1 VTALRTALR
10 TPGYSLIVV
19 LTIALAIGANT
30 LLFSIANPLLV
41 RALPLE
47 DPDRLGWIRTAN
59 PERGLER
66 DPASLPDFLEWR
78 AAMRSFQALGAYE
91 LGSATL
97 TGHGDARRVQTS
109 RATSNLLDIWGMRP
123 QRGRLFEP
131 GEDAPG
137 RELVGVLSHRYWH
150 EAFQGAPD
158 AIGQVLSLDGKP
170 ITVVGVLPQSIEIG
184 NLALIDIWAP
194 LPLDPSAPRD
204 RRTLRVVG
212 RLAPG
217 ATVESA
223 DAELQPIAAAQTR
236 EHPRTNAGRRAYV
249 MSTTNALASSDT
261 WVILGLLGVVVLFVL
276 LIACANLANLVL
288 ARLVTRRHED
298 AVRVALGASRWQ
310 VVRPVLAESLVL
322 SLAGGLIGLALAFG
336 GLRVVTAAATEPFLR
351 SIRIDGYV
359 LAFNVILSLITPVLF
374 ALWPAV
380 SSGRSITGGM
390 LHGARTSAG
399 RTTGR
404 RRNVLI
410 GSQVALALALLVVS
424 GLVVQS
430 MLYLR
435 RIDLGFDAPNL
446 LTCGFDLT
454 SDRYGDERARAR
466 FVGHIESQLAALPR
480 VDGAAIASHLPSLGG
495 DVVRALSGTRH
506 DGSRDQD
513 RPWASWFSVTPG
525 FFRALGIEV
534 STGRSLDGT
543 DLSGRRPVAVL
554 NRMAAEKYFD
564 GVDTAVGRT
573 LTIHDEA
580 TGDRAVTVV
589 GVVSDTRDAQVTR
602 TSPQI
607 YVPFDQWPV
616 ASVTAIVRSDD
627 PNARA
632 RDVQSL
638 MRQADPMLAVSE
650 LKTVTRLIDDE
661 LASARII
668 NGLFIS
674 FALLALALAAAGL
687 FGVISYSVGQRRREI
702 GIRLALGASPA
713 AIGRM
718 IVREG
723 LVVSSIGIAA
733 GLGLAALLARA
744 ATSLLYGIR
753 ASDPVTYAAVVAA
766 ILVVTIGAALGPAT
780 RAMRVDPARTL
791 RAE

>member
-41 RALPLE
+41 RGLPLE
-47 DPDRLGWIRTAN
+47 DPGRLGWIRTAN

-66 DPASLPDFLEWR
+66 DPASLPDYLDWR
-78 AAMRSFQALGAYE
+78 AGMRSFQALAAYE

-97 TGHGDARRVQTS
+97 TGHGDARRIQAS
-109 RATSNLLDIWGMRP
+109 RATGNLFDVWGLRP
-123 QRGRLFEP
+123 GRGRLLQP
-131 GEDAPG
+131 GDDEPG
-137 RELVGVLSHRYWH
+137 RELVGVLSYRFWH
-150 EAFQGAPD
+150 EAFQGDESAL
-158 AIGQVLSLDGKP
+158 GKVLTIDGRP
-170 ITVVGVLPQSIEIG
+170 ITIVGVMPQSIEIG
-184 NLALIDIWAP
+184 NLALIDVWAP
-194 LPLDPSAPRD
+194 LPLDAAAPRD

-217 ATVESA
+217 ATIESA
-223 DAELQPIAAAQTR
+223 HAELQPIVAAQTR
-236 EHPRTNAGRRAYV
+236 EHPRTNSGRTAYV
-249 MSTTNALASSDT
+249 MTTTQAMASSDT

-276 LIACANLANLVL
+276 LIGCANLANLVL
-288 ARLVTRRHED
+288 ARLVARQREN

-322 SLAGGLIGLALAFG
+322 SVVGGLLGLALAFG

-351 SIRIDGYV
+351 SIQIDGNV
-359 LAFNVILSLITPVLF
+359 LAFTVMLSLVTPLLF

-380 SSGRSITGGM
+380 SAGRTVTADM
-390 LHGARTSAG
+390 LHGVRSSAG
-399 RTTGR
+399 KSTGR

-435 RIDLGFDAPNL
+435 RIDLGFDVPKL
-446 LTCGFDLT
+446 LTFAFELT
-454 SDRYGDERARAR
+454 GDRYADGRARSA
-466 FVGHIESQLAALPR
+466 FVDRLGSRLAALPGAER
-480 VDGAAIASHLPSLGG
+480 AAIASHLPALGG
-495 DVVRALSGTRH
+495 DVIRTLSGTRH
-506 DGSRDQD
+506 DGSREQD
-513 RPWASWFSVTPG
+513 RPWASWYSVTPR
-525 FFRALGIEV
+525 FFDTTGIRV
-534 STGRSLDGT
+534 AAGRSLDAA
-543 DLSGRRPVAVL
+543 DLAGRQPVAVI

-564 GVDTAVGRT
+564 GVEAAVGRT
-573 LTIHDEA
+573 LTIHDAA

-589 GVVSDTRDAQVTR
+589 GVVTDTRDADIVR

-607 YVPFDQWPV
+607 YVPFDQWPI
-616 ASVTAIVRSDD
+616 ASVTAVLRSED
-627 PNARA
+627 PGARA
-632 RDVQSL
+632 RDVHAL
-638 MRQADPMLAVSE
+638 MREVDPTVAVSE
-650 LKTVTRLIDDE
+650 LRTATRIIDDD
-661 LASARII
+661 LASARIV
-668 NGLFIS
+668 NGLFVS
-674 FALLALALAAAGL
+674 FAFLALALAAAGL

-702 GIRLALGASPA
+702 GIRLALGASPP

-723 LVVSSIGIAA
+723 LVVSGIGMAI

-744 ATSLLYGIR
+744 STSLLFGISS
-753 ASDPVTYAAVVAA
+753 SDPLTYAGVVAL
-766 ILVVTIGAALGPAT
+766 IVVVTIGATAGPAS
-780 RAMRVDPARTL
+780 RAMRVDPAKTL